1 MKSQALIDLCA
12 QSLTCLR
19 NLIVT
24 HLSSEFL
31 TPFPCCLYKL
41 DQNISIS
48 VP

>member
-12 QSLTCLR
+12 QTCLR

-41 DQNISIS
+41 DQNISIT